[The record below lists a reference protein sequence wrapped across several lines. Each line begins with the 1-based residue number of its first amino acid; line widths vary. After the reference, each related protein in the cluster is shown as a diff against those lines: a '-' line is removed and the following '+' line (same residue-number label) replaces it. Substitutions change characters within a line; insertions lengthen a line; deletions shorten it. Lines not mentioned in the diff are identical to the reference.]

1 MPTSQHVHALSERGA
16 QALRDLELPIGG
28 LAEAENVEGAQK
40 EYDALVACH
49 RERGEDPPSMCNFV
63 LNKLKTQGARLME
76 SVAFEILLPP
86 EASVAEPLGVEA
98 DAPGNAA
105 HGPARIPAALPA
117 QSAPY
122 GPARTAAVRDVPA
135 AEGSLM
141 WGDVVGNEDC

>member
-1 MPTSQHVHALSERGA
+1 MSALASETEQSSAGEESVAESSSRPPESSARGA
-16 QALRDLELPIGG
+16 SSASART
-28 LAEAENVEGAQK
+28 
-40 EYDALVACH
+40 LVACH

-117 QSAPY
+117 RSAPY